1 MALPDYEAWAIFAAV
16 ARLGSFTAA
25 AQELALSKPTI
36 SKAISR
42 LEESLGTVLFHR
54 TSRRISLSTAGKALL
69 PHARQIAMDGE
80 AAMEAARDTTHL
92 LQGQVRLA
100 APLSYGLSHLA
111 PVIADFMCAYPEI
124 TVDLQLNDARV
135 DLVEEGF
142 DCAIRIGALPDSSL
156 RAIKLRRMNGY
167 FIAAP
172 SYVERKGQPATPADL
187 NDHDCFIYS
196 NTPSPEIWQITGPDD
211 QTTHIRPKCRFRS
224 NNGDVM
230 LPAGADSRTRNR
242 IFARFS
248 VSKGTGCR
256 RADRY
261 SSGFSHRGYRP
272 QYRHAPFPLA
282 AGPGGCPG
290 GFSEGQFALTEESTV
305 LLSYTARI

>member
-1 MALPDYEAWAIFAAV
+1 MALPDYEAWAIFAEV

-25 AQELALSKPTI
+25 AHELALSKPTI

-42 LEESLGTVLFHR
+42 LEQSLGTVLFHR
-54 TSRRISLSTAGKALL
+54 TSRNISLSTAGKSLLQHAQRIAL
-69 PHARQIAMDGE
+69 DGE

-92 LQGQVRLA
+92 LNGRVRLA

-135 DLVEEGF
+135 DLINDGF

-156 RAIKLRRMNGY
+156 RAIKLRKMQGY

-172 SYVERKGQPATPADL
+172 SYLERRGRPKIPADL
-187 NDHDCFIYS
+187 SDHDCFIYS
-196 NTPSPEIWQITGPDD
+196 NMLTPEVWPVTDQKG
-211 QTTHIRPKCRFRS
+211 QTTNVRPKGRFQS

-230 LPAGADSRTRNR
+230 LPALIAGRGIGYLPDFLCQKALDAGDLVNILPDWHMGDIALNIVMPPSRLRP
-242 IFARFS
+242 AR
-248 VSKGTGCR
+248 V
-256 RADRY
+256 D
-261 SSGFSHRGYRP
+261 
-272 QYRHAPFPLA
+272 
-282 AGPGGCPG
+282 
-290 GFSEGQFALTEESTV
+290 ALV
-305 LLSYTARI
+305 DFLKDNLR

>member
-42 LEESLGTVLFHR
+42 LERSLGTVLFHR
-54 TSRRISLSTAGKALL
+54 TSRKISLSTAGKSLL
-69 PHARQIAMDGE
+69 HHAQQIASDGE
-80 AAMEAARDTTHL
+80 SAMEAARETTHL

-111 PVIADFMCAYPEI
+111 PVIADFMCAFPEI
-124 TVDLQLNDARV
+124 TVDLQLNDARI
-135 DLVEEGF
+135 DLVEHGF

-156 RAIKLRRMNGY
+156 RAIKLRDMNGY

-172 SYVERKGQPATPADL
+172 SYIKRMGQPKTPADL
-187 NDHDCFIYS
+187 IHHDCFIYS
-196 NTPSPEIWQITGPDD
+196 NTPSPEVWQIIGPND
-211 QTTHIRPKCRFRS
+211 QAINIRPKCRFKS

-230 LPAGADSRTRNR
+230 LPALIAGRGIGYLPDFLCQKALDAGELINILPGWRMGDIALNIIMPPSRLRP
-242 IFARFS
+242 AR
-248 VSKGTGCR
+248 V
-256 RADRY
+256 D
-261 SSGFSHRGYRP
+261 
-272 QYRHAPFPLA
+272 
-282 AGPGGCPG
+282 
-290 GFSEGQFALTEESTV
+290 ALV
-305 LLSYTARI
+305 NFLKDNLH

>member
-25 AQELALSKPTI
+25 ADELSLSKPTI

-42 LEESLGTVLFHR
+42 LEQALGTVLFHR
-54 TSRRISLSTAGKALL
+54 TSRKISLSTAGSSLL
-69 PHARQIAMDGE
+69 PHARQIAIDGE

-92 LQGQVRLA
+92 LRGQVRLA

-142 DCAIRIGALPDSSL
+142 DCAIRIAALADSSL
-156 RAIKLRRMNGY
+156 RAIKLRDVDTY

-172 SYVERKGQPATPADL
+172 GYLERMGQPEAPGEL
-187 NDHDCFIYS
+187 SGHDCFVYS
-196 NTPSPEIWQITGPDD
+196 NTPNPELWHVTGPGD
-211 QTTHIRPKCRFRS
+211 QTVNVRPRCRFRS
-224 NNGDVM
+224 NNGDVF
-230 LPAGADSRTRNR
+230 LPALIAGRGIGYLPDFLCQAALDAGDLVNILPGWRLGDIALNIVMPPSRLRP
-242 IFARFS
+242 AR
-248 VSKGTGCR
+248 V
-256 RADRY
+256 D
-261 SSGFSHRGYRP
+261 
-272 QYRHAPFPLA
+272 
-282 AGPGGCPG
+282 
-290 GFSEGQFALTEESTV
+290 ALVNFLKEN
-305 LLSYTARI
+305 LR

>member
-42 LEESLGTVLFHR
+42 LEQSLGTVLFHR
-54 TSRRISLSTAGKALL
+54 TSRKISLSTAGKSLL
-69 PHARQIAMDGE
+69 HHAQQIARDGE

-156 RAIKLRRMNGY
+156 RAIRLRKMDGY

-172 SYVERKGQPATPADL
+172 SYVERKGQPSTPADL

-196 NTPSPEIWQITGPDD
+196 NTPIPEIWQITGPDE
-211 QTTHIRPKCRFRS
+211 QMTNVRPKCRFRS

-230 LPAGADSRTRNR
+230 LPALIAGRGIGYLPDFLCQKALDAGELVDILPGCHIGDIALNIVMPPSPLRP
-242 IFARFS
+242 AR
-248 VSKGTGCR
+248 V
-256 RADRY
+256 D
-261 SSGFSHRGYRP
+261 
-272 QYRHAPFPLA
+272 
-282 AGPGGCPG
+282 
-290 GFSEGQFALTEESTV
+290 ALV
-305 LLSYTARI
+305 DFLKDNLR

>member
-156 RAIKLRRMNGY
+156 RAIKLRRMDGY

-172 SYVERKGQPATPADL
+172 SYVERKGEPESPADL
-187 NDHDCFIYS
+187 GDHDCFIYS
-196 NTPSPEIWQITGPDD
+196 NTPSPEHWPVTGPDG
-211 QTTHIRPKCRFRS
+211 HITNVRPKCRFRS

-230 LPAGADSRTRNR
+230 LPALIAGRGIGYLPDFLCQKALDAGDLVN
-242 IFARFS
+242 ILP
-248 VSKGTGCR
+248 GCR
-256 RADRY
+256 IGDIALNIVMPPSRL
-261 SSGFSHRGYRP
+261 RP
-272 QYRHAPFPLA
+272 ARVD
-282 AGPGGCPG
+282 
-290 GFSEGQFALTEESTV
+290 ALV
-305 LLSYTARI
+305 DFLKDNLR

>member
-25 AQELALSKPTI
+25 AHELALSKPTI

-42 LEESLGTVLFHR
+42 LEQSLGTVLFHR
-54 TSRRISLSTAGKALL
+54 TSRKISLSTAGKSLL
-69 PHARQIAMDGE
+69 HHAQQIASDGE

-100 APLSYGLSHLA
+100 APLSYGLTHLA

-135 DLVEEGF
+135 DLIEEGF

-156 RAIKLRRMNGY
+156 RTIKIREMNGH

-172 SYVERKGQPATPADL
+172 SYIKRMGQPESPADL
-187 NDHDCFIYS
+187 SHHDCFIYS
-196 NTPSPEIWQITGPDD
+196 NTASSEVWHATDSANQVTSV
-211 QTTHIRPKCRFRS
+211 RPKCRFRS

-230 LPAGADSRTRNR
+230 LPALIAGRGIGYLPDFLCQQALESGDLIQILPAWRMRDIALNIVMPPSRLRP
-242 IFARFS
+242 AR
-248 VSKGTGCR
+248 V
-256 RADRY
+256 D
-261 SSGFSHRGYRP
+261 
-272 QYRHAPFPLA
+272 
-282 AGPGGCPG
+282 
-290 GFSEGQFALTEESTV
+290 ALINF
-305 LLSYTARI
+305 LKDNLR

>member
-196 NTPSPEIWQITGPDD
+196 NTPSPEQWPVTGPDG
-211 QTTHIRPKCRFRS
+211 HITNVRPKCRFRS

-230 LPAGADSRTRNR
+230 LPALVAGRGIGYLPDFLCQKALDAGDLIN
-242 IFARFS
+242 ILP
-248 VSKGTGCR
+248 GCR
-256 RADRY
+256 IGDIALNIVMPPSRL
-261 SSGFSHRGYRP
+261 RP
-272 QYRHAPFPLA
+272 ARVD
-282 AGPGGCPG
+282 
-290 GFSEGQFALTEESTV
+290 ALV
-305 LLSYTARI
+305 DFLKDNLR

>member
-1 MALPDYEAWAIFAAV
+1 MALPDYEAWAIFATV
-16 ARLGSFTAA
+16 ARLGSFTAT

-42 LEESLGTVLFHR
+42 LEGSLGTVLFHR
-54 TSRRISLSTAGKALL
+54 TSRKISLSSAGKALL

-156 RAIKLRRMNGY
+156 RAVRVRKMDGY

-172 SYVERKGQPATPADL
+172 SYIERNGQPQIPADL
-187 NDHDCFIYS
+187 NEHDCFIYS
-196 NTPSPEIWQITGPDD
+196 NTPSPEHWPIIGPDGHI
-211 QTTHIRPKCRFRS
+211 TNIRPTCRFRS

-230 LPAGADSRTRNR
+230 LPALIAGRGVGYLPDFLCQPARDSGDLVNILPNHHMGDLALNIVMPPSRLRP
-242 IFARFS
+242 AR
-248 VSKGTGCR
+248 V
-256 RADRY
+256 D
-261 SSGFSHRGYRP
+261 
-272 QYRHAPFPLA
+272 
-282 AGPGGCPG
+282 
-290 GFSEGQFALTEESTV
+290 ALV
-305 LLSYTARI
+305 DFLKDNLR